1 MGAPYFGTVE
11 NKTICAATL
20 AVAHTTTSCFPRCV
34 IKSPRTNPP
43 KIIMTLLE
51 DLCASAEN
59 DQIVNTVP
67 PNGDDQNGGGPTTG
81 TANEIPE

>member
-1 MGAPYFGTVE
+1 MGAFYFETGE
-11 NKTICAATL
+11 NKTICPTKLTMAYTS
-20 AVAHTTTSCFPRCV
+20 TSCFSRCV
-34 IKSPRTNPP
+34 IKSTQTNPP